1 MQPFSHVNP
10 IDDLKNL
17 NSLTNGYGD
26 LHGTYAKIEKAYKG
40 YVVTSG
46 SPHLKAIGLSTTQQ
60 NCLHAAYTNAAKKFG
75 LDWIPLLRS
84 ELLGSCPMCGNSALG
99 TVEHYLPKTPF
110 PEFSVFSL
118 NLVPSCSSCNQKR
131 GSKHA
136 NGVKHQLLHPIFDED
151 MLKKLRLV
159 TQFDTSESVLKFEIG
174 FNSQIFTVNEG
185 DRIWAHINMCV
196 DLSAFKRATMVQISK
211 TAARVKRKGVAD
223 WKSVILEDLET
234 MCDASL
240 EYGWEAS
247 CLRGLLEVDKS
258 QLSSVLLPKMLR

>member
-10 IDDLKNL
+10 IDDFKNL
-17 NSLTNGYGD
+17 NALTNGYGD
-26 LHGTYAKIEKAYKG
+26 LHGTYTAIEKAYNS
-40 YVVTSG
+40 YVATSG
-46 SPHLKAIGLSTTQQ
+46 SPHLKAIALSTKQK
-60 NCLHAAYTNAAKKFG
+60 NCLHKAYTNAAKKFG

-136 NGVKHQLLHPIFDED
+136 SGVAHQLLHPIFDAD
-151 MLKKLRLV
+151 MLRKLRLI
-159 TQFDTSESVLKFEIG
+159 TQFDTSELVLKFELA
-174 FNSQIFTVNEG
+174 FNSKIFTVNEG
-185 DRIWAHINMCV
+185 ARIWAHINMCI
-196 DLSAFKRATMVQISK
+196 DHSAFKRATMVQISK
-211 TAARVKRKGVAD
+211 TASRVKKKDVAE
-223 WKSVILEDLET
+223 WESVIMEDLET
-234 MCDASL
+234 MCDANL

-247 CLRGLLEVDKS
+247 CLRGLLEVSMS
-258 QLSSVLLPKMLR
+258 QLSSVLVPKMLR